1 MAGEDDWWKS
11 APVVSSGGNWWDAA
25 PVVDAKAARDNE
37 AMKARIA
44 AAKAGTLKISPER
57 AGRQAYIDATTEQ
70 RMNDTGFGA
79 FMSGAG
85 KGASFGF
92 ADEIAA
98 GIGSLF
104 EDRSYDDILAGLR
117 ARDAG
122 LREDFPKSSIGGEIT
137 GAVAS
142 PINKAILPVAGPS
155 LAVNA
160 LRGAASGA
168 AGGALYG
175 FGSGEGGFEN
185 RLASGGIGAL
195 GGAFIG
201 GAIPALGQ
209 VARAGLNKLADT
221 RATKAAMAAAPS
233 LDDLKAAASRIY
245 AQADNTPGMP
255 RADFAAQ
262 AVGTLDDAARAGM
275 DDMLTPGAARVAG
288 KIDDAAAS
296 ADPTIGFRELDI
308 LRKQAGVPAGN
319 VTNRTEA
326 AIGSKFIGAIDDFI
340 DNADPQLSGA
350 LREARNMWGQLR
362 RSELIGAAMDKA
374 KNTAS
379 GFENGLRIEFRKILN
394 NPKLLRGF
402 NEQEIAA
409 IKSVVAGTPMGNL
422 LRQVGRIGI
431 GLSGQ
436 SNGLG
441 ASIGGIAGTAAG
453 GPLGGIAAVGAGT
466 VAKALA
472 ERTTRKAAERAFALT
487 GARNALAGVQPQV
500 YLPGIENALGIAS
513 QSALGPLAVPVGN
526 VLLGR

>member
-1 MAGEDDWWKS
+1 MADGPWTKYAKT
-11 APVVSSGGNWWDAA
+11 APAGPWQKYAKPSSDVL
-25 PVVDAKAARDNE
+25 PQEVLD
-37 AMKARIA
+37 RIA
-44 AAKAGTLKISPER
+44 AAKAGTLEISPER
-57 AGRQAYIDATTEQ
+57 EGQQAYIDTMAEQ
-70 RMNDTGFGA
+70 RMNDGGLGA
-79 FMSGAG
+79 FMSAFGR
-85 KGASFGF
+85 GASFGF

-98 GIGSLF
+98 GVGSMV
-104 EDRSYDDILAGLR
+104 EDRSYADILAGLR

-122 LREDFPKSSIGGEIT
+122 LREDFPKSSLGGEIT

-142 PINKAILPVAGPS
+142 PVSKALIPVAGPS
-155 LAVNA
+155 LGVNA

-168 AGGALYG
+168 AAGGLYG
-175 FGSGEGGFEN
+175 FGTGEGGFEN
-185 RLASGGIGAL
+185 RLASGGLGAL
-195 GGAFIG
+195 GGAVIG
-201 GAIPALGQ
+201 GAIPAIGQ
-209 VARAGLNKLADT
+209 AARAGLNKLAET
-221 RATKAAMAAAPS
+221 RAAKTAMAAAPS

-245 AQADNTPGMP
+245 EQADNVTGLP

-262 AVGTLDDAARAGM
+262 AGGTLDDAARAGM

-296 ADPTIGFRELDI
+296 ADPNIGFRELDI

-319 VTNRTEA
+319 VSNRTEA

-350 LREARNMWGQLR
+350 LREARDMWGQLR

-453 GPLGGIAAVGAGT
+453 GPIGGIATVGLGT
-466 VAKALA
+466 AAKALA
-472 ERTTRKAAERAFALT
+472 ERTTRKAAERALSMV
-487 GARNALAGVQPQV
+487 GARNALAAAQPQV
-500 YLPGIENALGIAS
+500 YLPGIENALGIAA